1 MSIEEDEIIDHD
13 YKAIDRQ
20 QEEIMQRETARTNL
34 ERLRNLRRLIIMVT
48 GSIVALAILFFIL
61 AYATRQLWYEP
72 VDKLI
77 TEDFPPKEVVL
88 KIDGADELIAKMITP
103 EDMQNIIAQEIISAL
118 EPELERIRLTRSNL
132 ESVADQVRESNK
144 ENQNSISDFIATS
157 KENQDK
163 INDKIEKNENDA
175 TERAKKLLKELEE
188 IKDQSASS
196 DKDIAN
202 QVEKSIQ
209 TVIEKVKEVETVVQ
223 KELSTIETQKIIE
236 RKLQEDFQ
244 KSNEGNKS
252 SYIIQKDNIIK
263 YNEEIFS
270 RSYSH
275 WKYPISIEGTFEEIP
290 DEQYCNFHFVKN
302 DNSASSYITAG
313 RINSEGNYTRADN
326 LVSSLQN
333 NKLSQSLSEK
343 DYKDMECHC
352 NWYSNESIK
361 TGPKHCKNN

>member
-1 MSIEEDEIIDHD
+1 MTNEEDDLINHD
-13 YKAIDRQ
+13 YAAVDKQ
-20 QEEIMQRETARTNL
+20 QDEIVQRETALTNL
-34 ERLRNLRRLIIMVT
+34 MRLRNLRRLIVMATLSFLGIA
-48 GSIVALAILFFIL
+48 IALLLL
-61 AYATRQLWYEP
+61 AYAIRMMWYEP
-72 VDKLI
+72 VDILV
-77 TEDFPPKEVVL
+77 TEDVPPKEVVL
-88 KIDGADELIAKMITP
+88 KIDGTDELISKMITP

-175 TERAKKLLKELEE
+175 TERAKKLLEELEE

-244 KSNEGNKS
+244 KSNDGNKS

-326 LVSSLQN
+326 LVSSLQD